1 MPNSPHKL
9 ENIAL
14 ARDTL
19 TNLDLIGQWT
29 LDQRRQMVELA
40 QAILQTDRAA
50 RLGLDP
56 ATPQG
61 PARVITIPRAVFQ
74 AGRRSRRILRI
85 VGTHPT
91 TPGDAA

>member
-29 LDQRRQMVELA
+29 PDQRRQIVELA
-40 QAILQTDRAA
+40 QAILQTDRNA

-56 ATPQG
+56 AASQG

-74 AGRRSRRILRI
+74 AGRGQRHVLR
-85 VGTHPT
+85 VAGTRPT
-91 TPGDAA
+91 SPGDAA

>member
-1 MPNSPHKL
+1 MAQSPHKL

-19 TNLDLIGQWT
+19 TNLDLISHWT
-29 LDQRRQMVELA
+29 PDQRRQMVELA

-50 RLGLDP
+50 RLGLDS
-56 ATPQG
+56 AAPQG
-61 PARVITIPRAVFQ
+61 PARVIAIPRAVFQ
-74 AGRRSRRILRI
+74 AGCGARRIPRI
-85 VGTHPT
+85 VGNRPT

>member
-1 MPNSPHKL
+1 MPMSPHKL
-9 ENIAL
+9 ESIAL

-19 TNLDLIGQWT
+19 TNLDLISHWT
-29 LDQRRQMVELA
+29 PDQRRQMVELA

-56 ATPQG
+56 AAPQG
-61 PARVITIPRAVFQ
+61 PARVINIPRAVFQ
-74 AGRRSRRILRI
+74 AGRRQRRVLRV
-85 VGTHPT
+85 VGTRPT